1 MITSVNNA
9 QIVEWSKL
17 KQSKYQKKA
26 KQFIIE
32 EKLLLEE
39 AKKANLTMTTI
50 ALDTSHQEA
59 DVIVSDNVMKKLSEN
74 NSLNDV
80 IAIVDYFEKEQEL
93 GSKIVFLDNL
103 QDPGNVGTII
113 RTAYAFGYDTVV
125 LSEGVN
131 KYNHKL
137 ISASKGSIFHM
148 NVLDSI
154 ELKDLKEKGY
164 TIVGTMLDESAQD
177 ISNLGVSDLLV
188 LVFGNEGQ
196 GIQKSVQVL
205 LDEKV
210 YIPMDNFD
218 SLNVAITAGIVLH
231 KFR

>member
-137 ISASKGSIFHM
+137 ISA
-148 NVLDSI
+148 
-154 ELKDLKEKGY
+154 
-164 TIVGTMLDESAQD
+164 
-177 ISNLGVSDLLV
+177 
-188 LVFGNEGQ
+188 
-196 GIQKSVQVL
+196 
-205 LDEKV
+205 
-210 YIPMDNFD
+210 
-218 SLNVAITAGIVLH
+218 
-231 KFR
+231 